1 LGALYPLSVANWQR
15 KYSLLPPGLTAVAAV
30 YLAFRA
36 GAALAA
42 LFAEELGLV
51 LEVAAAEA
59 EAVAARYS
67 KAGVPARVI
76 GKVCM
81 CPAIVKSK

>member
-1 LGALYPLSVANWQR
+1 
-15 KYSLLPPGLTAVAAV
+15 
-30 YLAFRA
+30 
-36 GAALAA
+36 
-42 LFAEELGLV
+42 V
-51 LEVAAAEA
+51 LEVAAGEA

-81 CPAIVKSK
+81 CPAIVTSIHNAIKHMHGT